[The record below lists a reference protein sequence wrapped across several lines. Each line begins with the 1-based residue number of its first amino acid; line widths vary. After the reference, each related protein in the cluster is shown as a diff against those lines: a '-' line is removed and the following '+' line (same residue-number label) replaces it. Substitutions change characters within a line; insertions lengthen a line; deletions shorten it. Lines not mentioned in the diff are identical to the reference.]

1 MSRLVKWM
9 LFLALAACAFPTLLL
24 AIGLSLPL
32 DEIPQFGSR
41 PLKLVIADATVID
54 VERGTELRN
63 RTVQIERG
71 KISGVTHRHAGGTP
85 RAAMV
90 IDGRGK
96 YLVPGLWD
104 AHVHTVALSDRLHFP
119 LMIAN
124 GVTSIRNMGDGCSWS
139 SDLVCVP
146 DHRQW
151 KSGNV
156 APRIVGTA
164 SHHIEELA
172 SPASALNLVKAIQA
186 RGDDIIKIQLHDE
199 DDPDSSKFNAI
210 VKASREAGIA
220 VTGHVPLS
228 ANLHDPIY
236 GALSSIEHDT
246 QLIPHCSSRRLRQ
259 CDSLLR
265 LLAMRSTAYVPT
277 HVASTGQDVALAG
290 NNLQQDDLLQY
301 TSSPVG
307 MVWKAYRFLH
317 RTGTNESQLKR
328 LKDTHAE
335 ALRLT
340 LRAHRAGVQ
349 ILAGSD
355 SLDPFVLHGAGL
367 HEELEYLGRSG
378 LSPAE
383 VLRTATTTPARILG
397 TGGETGR
404 IEIGQRAD
412 LILLASNPLD
422 DIKATRTIELVTS
435 NGAVYGPE
443 DLERMR
449 SFVKEQ
455 SASLA
460 VGARAWLALLG
471 FGTK

>member
-9 LFLALAACAFPTLLL
+9 LFLALAACAVPALLL
-24 AIGLSLPL
+24 AIGLSLAL
-32 DEIPQFGSR
+32 DEVPQFGSR
-41 PLKLVIADATVID
+41 PPKLVIDDVTVID
-54 VERGTELRN
+54 VLRGTELRN
-63 RTVQIERG
+63 RTVQIEGG
-71 KISGVTHRHAGGTP
+71 KITSITHRHAGGTP

-119 LMIAN
+119 LLIAN
-124 GVTSIRNMGDGCSWS
+124 GVTSIRNMGDGCSWG
-139 SDLVCVP
+139 SDLACVP

-151 KSGNV
+151 QSRNV

-172 SPASALNLVKAIQA
+172 SPALAPDRVKAIKA
-186 RGDDIIKIQLHDE
+186 RGDDFIKIQLDDE
-199 DDPDSSKFNAI
+199 EDPDSSKFKAI
-210 VKASREAGIA
+210 VEASREAGIA

-228 ANLHDPIY
+228 ANLNDPVY

-246 QLIPHCSSRRLRQ
+246 QLVPHCQTRRLRQ
-259 CDSLLR
+259 CDALLA

-277 HVASTGQDVALAG
+277 HVASSGQDVALAG

-307 MVWKAYRFLH
+307 LAWKAYRFLH
-317 RTGTNESQLKR
+317 RTGTNESQLKG

-335 ALRLT
+335 ALSLT
-340 LRAHRAGVQ
+340 LRAHRAGVA

-355 SLDPFVLHGAGL
+355 ALDAFVLHGPGL
-367 HEELEYLGRSG
+367 HEELVYLGRSG

-412 LILLASNPLD
+412 LILLASNPLK
-422 DIKATRTIELVTS
+422 DIEATRTIELVTS
-435 NGAVYGPE
+435 NGAVYGQE
-443 DLERMR
+443 DLEQMR
-449 SFVKEQ
+449 TFVKQQ

-460 VGARAWLALLG
+460 VGARAWWAFLG
-471 FGTK
+471 FGNE